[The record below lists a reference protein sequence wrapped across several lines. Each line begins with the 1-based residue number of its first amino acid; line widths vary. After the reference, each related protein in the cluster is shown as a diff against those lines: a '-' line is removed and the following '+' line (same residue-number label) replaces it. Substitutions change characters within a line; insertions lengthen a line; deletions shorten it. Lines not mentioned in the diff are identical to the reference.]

1 MSEFKVG
8 DRVRVVRHTEDVGT
22 ITDIVNGKNFPIRV
36 ALDRDRE
43 QPTYR
48 AYCTE
53 DEVYKPAF
61 RVGDRVRIDNAEGS
75 YSQYDGRRGVVAG
88 LGSYYGLEVVLDGDD
103 PAALGLAFKPTEVV
117 WLSAGNEVPQPE
129 PMPESCDCALCQPET
144 WVEYIIEDDYDP
156 WDDAPDN
163 VCDCDGSDEV
173 GPDIS
178 FESDLSQFGV
188 TDPVRSKALEMAI
201 QSGIGWATVE
211 QARIFESYLRGE

>member
-8 DRVRVVRHTEDVGT
+8 DRVRVVRDHTEGVGT
-22 ITDIVNGKNFPIRV
+22 ITAIVNGSFPIRV
-36 ALDRDRE
+36 ALDNRE
-43 QPTYR
+43 QTTWR

-103 PAALGLAFKPTEVV
+103 PAAQGYAFKPTEVV

-129 PMPESCDCALCQPET
+129 PTPESCDCGLCQPET
-144 WVEYIIEDDYDP
+144 WVVDDLTADDYDP

-163 VCDCDGSDEV
+163 VCDCADPDEV

-178 FESDLSQFGV
+178 FESGV
-188 TDPVRSKALEMAI
+188 VDPVRSKALEMAI
-201 QSGIGWATVE
+201 ESGTGWGAEATVE